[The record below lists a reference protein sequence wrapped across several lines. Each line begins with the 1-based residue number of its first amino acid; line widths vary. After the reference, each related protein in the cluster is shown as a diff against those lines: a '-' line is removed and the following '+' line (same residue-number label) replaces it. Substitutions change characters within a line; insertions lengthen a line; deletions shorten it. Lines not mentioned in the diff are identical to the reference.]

1 MSTAAIAH
9 QAAPGHPYAAD
20 VLLHAVADG
29 LGDHGVDIRGPAWES
44 THHFKAT
51 NVLGVRCE
59 FIVHEDGSVT
69 WDYCPIWDC
78 RKEPAQVTVMVLE
91 LLGVRGA
98 ADGAMPAGGY
108 LGRTLMG
115 AVGRAARL
123 CGMNTLL
130 SIVGMDHADCEV
142 LAEVQVTNPARPGH
156 GAVYVTSDDA
166 IRWECG
172 RTDSGRGTLAL
183 TPEEITATIARS
195 LPRNALPASPAAA
208 LAVPR

>member
-9 QAAPGHPYAAD
+9 QTEPDHPHAAD

-44 THHFKAT
+44 SHHFKAT
-51 NVLGVRCE
+51 NVLGALCE
-59 FIVHEDGSVT
+59 FVIHEDGSVV

-78 RKEPAQVTVMVLE
+78 RKEPAQITAMVLE
-91 LLGVRGA
+91 LLGVRGG
-98 ADGAMPAGGY
+98 ADGATPAGGY

-123 CGMNTLL
+123 CGMNTTL
-130 SIVGMDHADCEV
+130 SIVGTDHTDCEV
-142 LAEVQVTNPARPGH
+142 LAEVKVTNPVRPRH

-172 RTDSGRGTLAL
+172 FSDSGRGVLAL
-183 TPEEITATIARS
+183 TPEEITETIARS
-195 LPRNALPASPAAA
+195 LPADALPVSAAAA
-208 LAVPR
+208 LPGPR